1 MKEQN
6 TIKNNYESPAVEI
19 CEVIIERGFE
29 GSGNI
34 EDPKPNLDL

>member
-6 TIKNNYESPAVEI
+6 TINGNYESPAVEI

-29 GSGNI
+29 GSGNV
-34 EDPKPNLDL
+34 ENPNPGLDL